1 MTRGRR
7 IAMTCGYMPEGS
19 TFDGKRNILPE
30 AYFNSLKVGDVL
42 ENDAQNPLLWSSRQL
57 VAV

>member
-19 TFDGKRNILPE
+19 TFNGQRNILPKE
-30 AYFNSLKVGDVL
+30 YFKSLKDGDVL
-42 ENDAQNPLLWSSRQL
+42 ENDEQNPIVYSSRQL
-57 VAV
+57 AAV